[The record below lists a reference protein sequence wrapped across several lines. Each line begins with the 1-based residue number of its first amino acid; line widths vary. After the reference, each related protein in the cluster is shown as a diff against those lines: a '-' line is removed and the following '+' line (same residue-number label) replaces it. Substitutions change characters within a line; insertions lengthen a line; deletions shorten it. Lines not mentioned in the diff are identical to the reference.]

1 MSIKVFYNKSC
12 NICKTE
18 INHYKKHCKNNISW
32 IDVVNNKQALDLTS
46 KTYPEL
52 LRRIHVI
59 KNGNLISGTAAFLEI
74 WKNIPRYR
82 ILYLIFR
89 FKILFIPLNFFYE
102 IVAFLLYVKNKHLLK
117 KDEQK
122 KSSN

>member
-18 INHYKKHCKNNISW
+18 INHYKKHCNNKIFW
-32 IDVVNNKQALDLTS
+32 INVVNNKQALESTS

-52 LRRIHVI
+52 LRRLHVS
-59 KNGNLISGTAAFLEI
+59 KNGKIISGTGAFLEI
-74 WKNIPRYR
+74 WRNIPRYR
-82 ILYLIFR
+82 IFYLIFK
-89 FKILFIPLNFFYE
+89 FKIFFMILNFFYE
-102 IVAFLLYVKNKHLLK
+102 IAAYLLYIKNRHLLK
-117 KDEQK
+117 RNEKE